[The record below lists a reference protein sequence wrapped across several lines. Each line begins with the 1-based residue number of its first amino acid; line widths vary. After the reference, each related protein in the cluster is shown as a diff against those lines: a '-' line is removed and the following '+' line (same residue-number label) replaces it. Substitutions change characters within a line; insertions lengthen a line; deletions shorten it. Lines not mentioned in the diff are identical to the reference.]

1 MQWKN
6 IVLAVGGV
14 LVSSSTSSSSSHFLA
29 YADAD
34 PSVGSFAFRH
44 HYQPQVQ
51 SSASFQFLP
60 NSSMTQPSP
69 RYHQRQQHSRL
80 NFVNNKSPLLSS
92 SSLSSWNIIPRGG
105 QQQSQSSPTSLK
117 LSLLDVPSTLSSVSS
132 LSPFL
137 QYNLVILAI
146 NFLGMI
152 ISLFFPGV
160 QYHLDLLGTGSFA
173 LASVYIMLTHHH
185 LLQAQVFSSWA
196 IIIWSTKLATFLFYR
211 AIQVK
216 EDARL
221 GSTLSTKPGVVF
233 FWLLSFLWGVISSL
247 PHSLGLAASLSSSS
261 FSLNGGN
268 NVGFLFL
275 GTFVYIV
282 GLFTETI
289 SDYQKWTLK
298 QTNPGQFCN
307 IGLWSISQHP
317 NFVGNICIWT
327 GITIMNLPL
336 IEWRL
341 VPIACLSPLI
351 LWRFFLGQAQGFVG
365 SGVDLATKKYGDDTG
380 YKDYIEN
387 VPLLFPAI
395 TFSSGRK

>member
-14 LVSSSTSSSSSHFLA
+14 LVSSSTSSSSHFLA
-29 YADAD
+29 YAAD

-51 SSASFQFLP
+51 SSTSFQFLP
-60 NSSMTQPSP
+60 NSSRL
-69 RYHQRQQHSRL
+69 RYYRRQQHSSL
-80 NFVNNKSPLLSS
+80 NFVNSNKSPPPPPSS
-92 SSLSSWNIIPRGG
+92 SSSWNIIPRGG
-105 QQQSQSSPTSLK
+105 QQQSQSSPTSSTSLK
-117 LSLLDVPSTLSSVSS
+117 LSLLDVPSTISSSVTS

-152 ISLFFPGV
+152 ISLFFSGV

-173 LASVYIMLTHHH
+173 LASAYIMLTQS
-185 LLQAQVFSSWA
+185 LLQAQLFSSWA

-211 AIQVK
+211 AMKVK

-247 PHSLGLAASLSSSS
+247 PHSLGLAASSSSYS
-261 FSLNGGN
+261 FSPNGGN
-268 NVGFLFL
+268 NIGFLIF

-282 GLFTETI
+282 GLLTETI
-289 SDYQKWTLK
+289 ADYQKWTFK

-327 GITIMNLPL
+327 GITIMNLPSL
-336 IEWRL
+336 EWRL

-351 LWRFFLGQAQGFVG
+351 LWRFFLGQAQGLVG
-365 SGVDLATKKYGDDTG
+365 SGVDLAMKKYGDDTG
-380 YKDYIEN
+380 YIDYIEN
-387 VPLLFPAI
+387 VPLLF
-395 TFSSGRK
+395 

>member
-6 IVLAVGGV
+6 IALAVGGV
-14 LVSSSTSSSSSHFLA
+14 LVSSSTSSHFLA
-29 YADAD
+29 YAD
-34 PSVGSFAFRH
+34 PSVGSSFAPPSIHPHFDSGVR
-44 HYQPQVQ
+44 
-51 SSASFQFLP
+51 ASFQFLP
-60 NSSMTQPSP
+60 NKSSVAQSPP
-69 RYHQRQQHSRL
+69 RYYRRQQHSSL
-80 NFVNNKSPLLSS
+80 NFVNNKPPPP

-105 QQQSQSSPTSLK
+105 QQQSQPSPTSLK
-117 LSLLDVPSTLSSVSS
+117 LSLLDISSTISSSVSS

-146 NFLGMI
+146 NFVGML
-152 ISLFFPGV
+152 ISLFFSGV

-173 LASVYIMLTHHH
+173 LASAYIMSTQS

-211 AIQVK
+211 AMKVK

-221 GSTLSTKPGVVF
+221 GETLSTKPGVVF

-247 PHSLGLAASLSSSS
+247 PHSLGLAASSSSS
-261 FSLNGGN
+261 FSPSGGN
-268 NVGFLFL
+268 NVGFLFF

-289 SDYQKWTLK
+289 ADYQKWTFK
-298 QTNPGQFCN
+298 QTNPGKFCN

-327 GITIMNLPL
+327 GITIMNLSSL
-336 IEWRL
+336 EWRL

-351 LWRFFLGQAQGFVG
+351 LWRFFLGQAQGIVG
-365 SGVDLATKKYGDDTG
+365 SGVDLAMKRYGDDTG
-380 YKDYIEN
+380 YRDYIEN
-387 VPLLFPAI
+387 VPILFPDI
-395 TFSSGRK
+395 TFSRKK

>member
-6 IVLAVGGV
+6 IVLAVGGGV

-29 YADAD
+29 YAD
-34 PSVGSFAFRH
+34 PSVLGSSFAHPSVRH
-44 HYQPQVQ
+44 HYEPRVQ

-60 NSSMTQPSP
+60 KSSVMQPP
-69 RYHQRQQHSRL
+69 RHYPRQQHSSL
-80 NFVNNKSPLLSS
+80 NFVDSKPFT

-105 QQQSQSSPTSLK
+105 QQQSHSSPTSLK
-117 LSLLDVPSTLSSVSS
+117 LSLLDVSSTLSSVTS

-146 NFLGMI
+146 NFVGML
-152 ISLFFPGV
+152 ISLSFPGV

-173 LASVYIMLTHHH
+173 LASTYIMLTQSS
-185 LLQAQVFSSWA
+185 LLQAQVLSSWTV
-196 IIIWSTKLATFLFYR
+196 IIWSTKLALFLFYR

-247 PHSLGLAASLSSSS
+247 PHSLGLAASASSSS

-268 NVGFLFL
+268 SIGFLFL
-275 GTFVYIV
+275 GTFVFIV
-282 GLFTETI
+282 GLLTETI
-289 SDYQKWTLK
+289 ADYQKWTFK

-307 IGLWSISQHP
+307 IGLWSLSQHP

-341 VPIACLSPLI
+341 VPIACLSPII
-351 LWRFFLGQAQGFVG
+351 LWRFFLGQAQGLVG
-365 SGVDLATKKYGDDTG
+365 SGVDLSMKKYGNDTD
-380 YKDYIEN
+380 YIDYIEN
-387 VPLLFPAI
+387 VPLLFPDI
-395 TFSSGRK
+395 TFSKKK

>member
-14 LVSSSTSSSSSHFLA
+14 LVSSSTSSHFLA
-29 YADAD
+29 YAD
-34 PSVGSFAFRH
+34 PSGGSSFAPPSPSIHPHFDSGAR
-44 HYQPQVQ
+44 
-51 SSASFQFLP
+51 ASFQFLP

-69 RYHQRQQHSRL
+69 RYYQRQQHSRL
-80 NFVNNKSPLLSS
+80 NFMNNKSLPPLP

-105 QQQSQSSPTSLK
+105 QQQSQSSLTSLK
-117 LSLLDVPSTLSSVSS
+117 LSLLDISSTLSSSVTS
-132 LSPFL
+132 LSPFF

-146 NFLGMI
+146 NFVGML
-152 ISLFFPGV
+152 ISLLFPGM

-173 LASVYIMLTHHH
+173 LASSYIMSTQS

-196 IIIWSTKLATFLFYR
+196 IILWSTKLATFLFYR
-211 AIQVK
+211 AMKVK

-221 GSTLSTKPGVVF
+221 GATLSTKPGVVF

-247 PHSLGLAASLSSSS
+247 PHSLGLAASSSSSSS
-261 FSLNGGN
+261 FYPSGGN
-268 NVGFLFL
+268 NIGFLFF

-289 SDYQKWTLK
+289 ADYQKWTFK

-327 GITIMNLPL
+327 GITIMNLSSL
-336 IEWRL
+336 AWRL

-351 LWRFFLGQAQGFVG
+351 LWRFFLGQAQGLVG
-365 SGVDLATKKYGDDTG
+365 SGVDLAMKRYGDDTG
-380 YKDYIEN
+380 YRDYIEN
-387 VPLLFPAI
+387 VPILFPDI
-395 TFSSGRK
+395 TFSRKK

>member
-6 IVLAVGGV
+6 IVLGVGGV
-14 LVSSSTSSSSSHFLA
+14 LVSSSTSSSSHFLA

-60 NSSMTQPSP
+60 ISSMTQPSP
-69 RYHQRQQHSRL
+69 RYHQKQQHSSL
-80 NFVNNKSPLLSS
+80 NFVNNKPPLPSS
-92 SSLSSWNIIPRGG
+92 SSSWSIIPRGG
-105 QQQSQSSPTSLK
+105 QQQSQPSPTSPTSLK
-117 LSLLDVPSTLSSVSS
+117 LSLLDVPSILSSVTS

-137 QYNLVILAI
+137 QYNLVLFAI
-146 NFLGMI
+146 NFVGML
-152 ISLFFPGV
+152 ISLLFPGM
-160 QYHLDLLGTGSFA
+160 QYHLDLLGTGLFA
-173 LASVYIMLTHHH
+173 LASAYIMSTQS
-185 LLQAQVFSSWA
+185 LLQTQVLSSWA

-211 AIQVK
+211 AMKVK

-247 PHSLGLAASLSSSS
+247 PHSLGLAASSSSSS
-261 FSLNGGN
+261 FSPSGGN
-268 NVGFLFL
+268 NIGFLFF

-289 SDYQKWTLK
+289 ADYQKWTFK
-298 QTNPGQFCN
+298 QSNPGQFCN
-307 IGLWSISQHP
+307 MGLWSISQHP
-317 NFVGNICIWT
+317 NFVGNIGIWT
-327 GITIMNLPL
+327 GITIMNLPSL
-336 IEWRL
+336 EWRL

-351 LWRFFLGQAQGFVG
+351 LWRFFLGQAQGIVG
-365 SGVDLATKKYGDDTG
+365 SGVDLAMKRYGDDTG
-380 YKDYIEN
+380 YIDYIEN
-387 VPLLFPAI
+387 VPLLFPDV
-395 TFSSGRK
+395 TFSSKK

>member
-1 MQWKN
+1 
-6 IVLAVGGV
+6 
-14 LVSSSTSSSSSHFLA
+14 
-29 YADAD
+29 
-34 PSVGSFAFRH
+34 
-44 HYQPQVQ
+44 
-51 SSASFQFLP
+51 
-60 NSSMTQPSP
+60 
-69 RYHQRQQHSRL
+69 QQHSSL
-80 NFVNNKSPLLSS
+80 YFVNNKSLPS

-105 QQQSQSSPTSLK
+105 QQQSQPPTSPTSLK
-117 LSLLDVPSTLSSVSS
+117 LSLLDISSTLSSSVTSS
-132 LSPFL
+132 SPFL

-146 NFLGMI
+146 NFVGML
-152 ISLFFPGV
+152 ISLSFSGM

-173 LASVYIMLTHHH
+173 LASAYIMLTQS
-185 LLQAQVFSSWA
+185 LLQTQVLSSWA

-211 AIQVK
+211 AMKVK

-221 GSTLSTKPGVVF
+221 GATLSTKQGVVF
-233 FWLLSFLWGVISSL
+233 FWLLSFFWGVISSL
-247 PHSLGLAASLSSSS
+247 PHSLGLAAAAASSSSSSS

-268 NVGFLFL
+268 NTGFLFL

-289 SDYQKWTLK
+289 ADYQKWTFK

-351 LWRFFLGQAQGFVG
+351 LWRFFLGQAQGLVG
-365 SGVDLATKKYGDDTG
+365 SGVDLSMKKYGNDAD
-380 YKDYIEN
+380 YIDYIEN
-387 VPLLFPAI
+387 VPLLFPDV
-395 TFSSGRK
+395 TFSSKK